1 MSVNPISS
9 MTAAASTSSGST
21 SGSSGT
27 TTTQK
32 GVDTQTFMKLLVAQ
46 LKNQDPMNPQDGAA
60 FVAQLATFSSLEQL
74 TSINQKIGQLV
85 GSTSTTPTQG

>member
-9 MTAAASTSSGST
+9 MTAAAATSSGST
-21 SGSSGT
+21 TGSTGT
-27 TTTQK
+27 TSTQK

-46 LKNQDPMNPQDGAA
+46 LKNQDPLNPQDGAA

-74 TSINQKIGQLV
+74 TGINQKMGQLV
-85 GSTSTTPTQG
+85 GSTTTTPTQG